1 MPGFPEQYNRR
12 TEIYGTLYANEPHD
26 RERQRISVMST
37 SAANRPDAIQNA
49 HNPRTNREMG
59 TVGSSENNLLFAT
72 GGRRLSDM
80 LRKDD
85 GIQMGLYEREMG
97 ETKCNATG
105 RDGKAPDRNIVW
117 TYILRKMLGNAYE

>member
-1 MPGFPEQYNRR
+1 
-12 TEIYGTLYANEPHD
+12 
-26 RERQRISVMST
+26 
-37 SAANRPDAIQNA
+37 
-49 HNPRTNREMG
+49 
-59 TVGSSENNLLFAT
+59 
-72 GGRRLSDM
+72 M

-97 ETKCNATG
+97 ETNCNATG